1 MIKVMFILFSIS
13 RSLEFWLVSHTSMY
27 ENTELKVFKNIK
39 LLGEIISNL
48 PNNLLGINVCKTLE
62 SSW

>member
-13 RSLEFWLVSHTSMY
+13 RSLEFWLVNHTSTY
-27 ENTELKVFKNIK
+27 ENTELEVFKNIK

-48 PNNLLGINVCKTLE
+48 PSNFLGINVCKTYE